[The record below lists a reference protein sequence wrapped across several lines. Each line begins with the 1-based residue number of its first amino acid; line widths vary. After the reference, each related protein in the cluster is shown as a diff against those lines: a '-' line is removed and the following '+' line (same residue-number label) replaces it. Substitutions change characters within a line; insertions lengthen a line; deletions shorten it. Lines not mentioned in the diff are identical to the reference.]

1 MTALIA
7 DDSKIMREI
16 LKEILASKGF
26 LTIYEALNGEEA
38 VDMYEKYTPDITT
51 LDITMDK
58 CDGLKALQKIRGINQ
73 DAKVLMISALGQDVI
88 VKDAIKKGAGGYIV
102 KPFTHEQIIT
112 ALEKL
117 ILLN

>member
-16 LKEILASKGF
+16 LKEILTSKEI

-38 VDMYEKYTPDITT
+38 VQMYAQYKPDITT

-58 CDGLKALQKIRGINQ
+58 CDGINALQKIIGINK

-88 VKDAIKKGAGGYIV
+88 VMDAIKKGASGFIV
-102 KPFTHEQIIT
+102 KPFTREQIT
-112 ALEKL
+112 TTLEKL